1 MIRAIMRGDLIG
13 SFDWEGTESQCAYYA
28 LKLKGSGC
36 RKELT
41 DVRLWLSTC
50 L

>member
-1 MIRAIMRGDLIG
+1 MRGELIG

-28 LKLKGSGC
+28 LMLKGSDC
-36 RKELT
+36 RKGLA
-41 DVRLWLSTC
+41 DVRLWLPTC